1 MAKSNKKEVQMISK
15 FDVALSN
22 NLSFNSS
29 VVNDVITIRG
39 NKASGY
45 SSCVNIAKI
54 KNAAAMLRDALAS
67 SSITP
72 PFSIEEV
79 IRNLMVQKDGKWFPV
94 ELIET
99 DLIPYQA
106 EGLTFLD
113 GDCIKILIVKNYR
126 KFFPGNRIVWTL
138 THELSHICLGHV
150 FIKSSSLTPGQ
161 RWFLDKEANKL
172 ARELLLPTPRVKS
185 CIFEGEKITPLKL
198 YYFSSVFGVSRQAIG
213 NALKEYGIIDSL
225 SKGCKCP
232 FYPDILECLSRAT
245 KQMCVRRKEPLKE
258 CFIATYDSEV
268 NVSIQFLPSG
278 ISFPPF
284 QGIFKFHK

>member
-1 MAKSNKKEVQMISK
+1 MISMRAAK
-15 FDVALSN
+15 HN
-22 NLSFNSS
+22 NLPFNSS
-29 VVNDVITIRG
+29 IVNDVITTGG
-39 NKASGY
+39 NKAVGY

-54 KNAAAMLRDALAS
+54 KKAAAMLRDALAS

-150 FIKSSSLTPGQ
+150 FIKSSSLTPGE
-161 RWFLDKEANKL
+161 RWFFDKEANKL
-172 ARELLLPTPRVKS
+172 VRELLLPTPRLKS

-198 YYFSSVFGVSRQAIG
+198 HYFSSVFGVSRQAIR

-232 FYPDILECLSRAT
+232 FYPDILECLTRVA
-245 KQMCVRRKEPLKE
+245 KQMCLQRKEPLKE
-258 CFIATYDSEV
+258 CLAAIYDSEV
-268 NVSIQFLPSG
+268 NVSVQF
-278 ISFPPF
+278 
-284 QGIFKFHK
+284 

>member
-1 MAKSNKKEVQMISK
+1 MPRKAMTSMRMAKSNKKEVQMISK

-39 NKASGY
+39 NKAIGY

-54 KNAAAMLRDALAS
+54 KKAAAMLRDALAS

-99 DLIPYQA
+99 DLIPYRA

-113 GDCIKILIVKNYR
+113 GDRIKILIVKNYR

-150 FIKSSSLTPGQ
+150 FIKSSSLTPGE
-161 RWFLDKEANKL
+161 RWFFDKEANKL
-172 ARELLLPTPRVKS
+172 VRELLLPTPRLKA

-198 YYFSSVFGVSRQAIG
+198 HYFSSIFGVSRQAIR
-213 NALKEYGIIDSL
+213 NTLKEYGIIDSL

-232 FYPDILECLSRAT
+232 FYPDALECLTRVA
-245 KQMCVRRKEPLKE
+245 KQMCLQRKEPLKE
-258 CFIATYDSEV
+258 CLAATYDSEV
-268 NVSIQFLPSG
+268 NVSVQFS
-278 ISFPPF
+278 I
-284 QGIFKFHK
+284 I